1 MHNASYSI
9 PRVGISFSNVSEL
22 APNAAAAREGSAKYR
37 LGVRLMRAFARGEGS
52 QALRSSMIDRLR
64 KAPKYAENVG
74 LDISLPCAFTIFDID
89 DTAICELTQRANCR
103 QYAICIYRYSLR
115 SLAFYRL
122 QLFRLTDSK

>member
-1 MHNASYSI
+1 
-9 PRVGISFSNVSEL
+9 
-22 APNAAAAREGSAKYR
+22 
-37 LGVRLMRAFARGEGS
+37 MRAFARREGS
-52 QALRSSMIDRLR
+52 QSLRSSMIDRLR

-103 QYAICIYRYSLR
+103 QYATCIYRYSLR